1 MVKLELKNVKTIKG
15 FTNVNV
21 LRMEVNMKKKILLV
35 IGVAVLT
42 LGLAACSSD
51 KSSSDKNVVKDTS
64 DEKNSSDKDKQK
76 SDSAVA
82 IFDNIWNLYGEDE
95 KFSAMGGSS
104 DNPVDGKPGTYNLE
118 DKEGLSGLYYIPAEQ
133 TEAVD
138 DVATL
143 MHMMNANTFTGVV
156 AHVSDTKAFADAV
169 KKNIEGT
176 QWVCGFPDRL
186 IIAEVEKGYIA
197 YAFGEASIM
206 EIYMNKLSEAYSGVN
221 ILYDVNLS

>member
-1 MVKLELKNVKTIKG
+1 
-15 FTNVNV
+15 
-21 LRMEVNMKKKILLV
+21 MKKKIFLA
-35 IGVAVLT
+35 IGLAVLT
-42 LGLAACSSD
+42 LGLVACSSD
-51 KSSSDKNVVKDTS
+51 KSSSDKDVVKDTS
-64 DEKNSSDKDKQK
+64 NGKENSENDKQQ

-176 QWVCGFPDRL
+176 QWVCGFPDKL

-206 EIYMNKLSEAYSGVN
+206 EIYMNKLSDAYSGVN
-221 ILYDVNLS
+221 ILHDVNLS